1 MVSHAVA
8 WSQCFGYGFIVT
20 GVHLRYA
27 VQAASSAKYTGE
39 FFVWS
44 GQSGAKF

>member
-1 MVSHAVA
+1 MLWSA
-8 WSQCFGYGFIVT
+8 WSCCFGSNIIVKR
-20 GVHLRYA
+20 VHLRYA

-39 FFVWS
+39 FGVWS